1 MTPMPTRVAALAVAV
16 LAAVGL
22 AACGNSANSSS
33 GGSANSSASKPPTKP
48 EGTLRIVATAG
59 PDHID
64 TVPAY
69 YTADYMLERAYTRQ
83 LLSYPYAVPTSLTS
97 AGWKKSTTPVADI
110 ATVVPTTANGGVT
123 NGGKTYTFHI
133 RTGVDWNTSPPRQ
146 VTASDFIREFKAFS
160 NPVSPVGNPLYY
172 QSTIQG
178 LTKYANA
185 EDAYFANKA
194 HKPTAANISNYQNTH
209 TISGLSA
216 PNPQTLK
223 INLIQPASDFLYMM
237 AMPFTSARPVEYDAY
252 VPNSLQLD
260 THTISDGPYQ
270 ITSYVAGKSLT
281 MQPNPA
287 WKQSTDPIRHQ
298 YVKEI
303 TETDGVASAQT
314 QLADEQAD
322 TYDLVGADTPFEPT
336 AIPGLLAKHD
346 PKFKVW
352 PDSNTF
358 PYVVFNLRSPNTG
371 GAMGK
376 LGVRQAIEY
385 GLNKVAVQKVY
396 GGPTVAQIINT
407 AIPPGNTGFVN
418 SNMYP
423 NNNGDGNIAKC
434 KSTLAAAG
442 YPHGLSLTYLYPN
455 DSVSTQVFVAIQA
468 SLKPCGINL
477 KGKSEPG
484 SSYFVDL
491 GNSPENNK
499 AGTWD
504 MGQPGWFPDWFGNNG
519 RTVISPLFQTNCVVN
534 TNNYG
539 CYNSATLDNI
549 IKQAEAATTLSA
561 AGSLWHQADQNVMS
575 NAVIVPLL
583 NQLQAYYSSSR
594 VHNAGSSAIA
604 FQPNIGGPD
613 VTNVWL
619 NPSTP

>member
-1 MTPMPTRVAALAVAV
+1 MTPMTKRVAALTVAL
-16 LAAVGL
+16 LAAGGL
-22 AACGNSANSSS
+22 AACGKSATPST
-33 GGSANSSASKPPTKP
+33 GGAAAGPPSKPA
-48 EGTLRIVATAG
+48 GTLRIVATAG

-69 YTADYMLERAYTRQ
+69 YTADYMLERAYARQ
-83 LLSYPYAVPTSLTS
+83 LLSYPYAAPGSLTD
-97 AGWKKSTTPVADI
+97 AAWKKSTTPAADI
-110 ATVVPTTANGGVT
+110 ATVVPSTANGGIT

-133 RTGVDWNTSPPRQ
+133 RPGADWNTSPARQ

-160 NPVSPVGNPLYY
+160 NPVSPVGNALYY
-172 QSTIQG
+172 TATVAG
-178 LTKYANA
+178 LTKYAT
-185 EDAYFANKA
+185 EETAYFAVKS
-194 HKPTAANISNYQNTH
+194 HKPTATNIANFQNTH
-209 TISGLSA
+209 TISGMSA
-216 PNPQTLK
+216 PNPLTLK
-223 INLIQPASDFLYMM
+223 INLTAPASDFPFMM
-237 AMPFTSARPVEYDAY
+237 AIPFTSARPVEYDAY

-260 THTISDGPYQ
+260 EHTISDGPYQ

-281 MQPNPA
+281 MNINPA
-287 WKQSTDPIRHQ
+287 WKQSTDALRHQ

-314 QLADEQAD
+314 QLADEQAN

-352 PDSNTF
+352 SDSNTF

-385 GLNKVAVQKVY
+385 GLSKVAVQKVY
-396 GGPTVAQIINT
+396 GGPTVTQIINT
-407 AIPPGNTGFVN
+407 AIPPGNVGFQN
-418 SNMYP
+418 YNLYP
-423 NNNGDGNIAKC
+423 DANGSGDTAKC

-468 SLKPCGINL
+468 SLKPCGVNL
-477 KGKSEPG
+477 KGKAEPG

-491 GNSPENNK
+491 GNSPGNNK

-519 RTVISPLFQTNCVVN
+519 RTVIAPLFQTNCVVN

-539 CYNSATLDNI
+539 CFNNPALDAT
-549 IKQAEAATTLSA
+549 IKQAEAASTLTA
-561 AGSLWHQADQNVMS
+561 AGALWHQADETVMK

-583 NQLQAYYSSSR
+583 NQLQAYYSSTR

-619 NPSTP
+619 SPSTP

>member
-1 MTPMPTRVAALAVAV
+1 MTPMTKRVAALTVAL
-16 LAAVGL
+16 LAAGGL
-22 AACGNSANSSS
+22 AACGKSAAPTT
-33 GGSANSSASKPPTKP
+33 GSAASKPPTKP
-48 EGTLRIVATAG
+48 AGILRIVATAG

-83 LLSYPYAVPTSLTS
+83 LLSYPYAVATSLTS
-97 AGWKKSTTPVADI
+97 PGWKKATTPVADI
-110 ATVVPTTANGGVT
+110 ATVVPSTSNGGIT

-133 RTGVDWNTSPPRQ
+133 RPGVDWNTSPPRQ

-172 QSTIQG
+172 DSTIAG
-178 LTKYANA
+178 LTTYSNA
-185 EDAYFANKA
+185 ETAYFAVKS
-194 HKPTAANISNYQNTH
+194 HKPTATNIANFQNTH

-216 PNPQTLK
+216 PNPLTLK
-223 INLIQPASDFLYMM
+223 VNLMAPASDFLYMM

-270 ITSYVAGKSLT
+270 ITSYIAGKSLT
-281 MQPNPA
+281 MMPNPA

-322 TYDLVGADTPFEPT
+322 TYDLVGADTAFEPT
-336 AIPGLLAKHD
+336 AIAGMLAKHD
-346 PKFKVW
+346 PKFKIW

-358 PYVVFNLRSPNTG
+358 PYVVFNLRSPNSS

-376 LGVRQAIEY
+376 LGVRQAVEEGI
-385 GLNKVAVQKVY
+385 NKIAVQKVY
-396 GGPTVAQIINT
+396 GGPTVTQIINT
-407 AIPPGNTGFVN
+407 AIPPGNTGYQN
-418 SNMYP
+418 YNLYAGAS
-423 NNNGDGNIAKC
+423 GNVAAC
-434 KSTLAAAG
+434 KADLTKAG
-442 YPHGLSLTYLYPN
+442 YPHGVSLTYLYPN
-455 DSVSTQVFVAIQA
+455 DSVDTQVFVAIQA

-484 SSYFVDL
+484 SSFFVDL

-539 CYNSATLDNI
+539 CYNSPTLDGI
-549 IKQAEAATTLSA
+549 IKKAEAAPTLAA
-561 AGSLWHQADQNVMS
+561 AGVLWHQADENVMH
-575 NAVIVPLL
+575 NAVTVPLL
-583 NQLQAYYSSSR
+583 NQLQAYYSSVR
-594 VHNAGSSAIA
+594 VHNVGSVAVA
-604 FQPNIGGPD
+604 WQPNIGGPD
-613 VTNVWL
+613 ITNLWL
-619 NPSTP
+619 SPTTP

>member
-1 MTPMPTRVAALAVAV
+1 MTKRVTALAVAV
-16 LAAVGL
+16 LAAGGL
-22 AACGNSANSSS
+22 AACGKSATPSTGSST
-33 GGSANSSASKPPTKP
+33 SSASTPPSKPA
-48 EGTLRIVATAG
+48 GTLRIVATAG

-83 LLSYPYAVPTSLTS
+83 LLSYPYAVPTSLS
-97 AGWKKSTTPVADI
+97 SPGWTKATTPVADV
-110 ATVVPTTANGGVT
+110 ATVVPSTSNGGIT
-123 NGGKTYTFHI
+123 NSGKTYTFHI
-133 RTGVDWNTSPPRQ
+133 RPGVDWNTSPARQ

-172 QSTIQG
+172 QSTIAG
-178 LTKYANA
+178 LTKYASQ
-185 EDAYFANKA
+185 ETAYFAMKS
-194 HKPTAANISNYQNTH
+194 HKPTATNIANFQNTH

-216 PNPQTLK
+216 PNPLTLK
-223 INLIQPASDFLYMM
+223 ITLMAPASDFLYMM

-270 ITSYVAGKSLT
+270 ITSYIAGKSLT
-281 MQPNPA
+281 MMPNPA

-336 AIPGLLAKHD
+336 AIAGELAKKD

-358 PYVVFNLRSPNTG
+358 PYVVFNLRSPNSG

-376 LGVRQAIEY
+376 LGVRQAVEY
-385 GLNKVAVQKVY
+385 GLDKVAVQKVY
-396 GGPTVAQIINT
+396 GGPTVTQIINT
-407 AIPPGNTGFVN
+407 AIPPGNTGYQN
-418 SNMYP
+418 YNLYP
-423 NNNGDGNIAKC
+423 DNNGDGNTAKC

-442 YPHGLSLTYLYPN
+442 YPHGVSLTYLYPN
-455 DSVSTQVFVAIQA
+455 DSVDTQVFVAIQA

-484 SSYFVDL
+484 SSFFVDL

-539 CYNSATLDNI
+539 CYNSTALDGI

-561 AGSLWHQADQNVMS
+561 AGALWHQADENVMH

-583 NQLQAYYSSSR
+583 NQLQAYYSSTR
-594 VHNAGSSAIA
+594 VHNAGSAAIA

-613 VTNVWL
+613 ITNVWL
-619 NPSTP
+619 SPSSS

>member
-1 MTPMPTRVAALAVAV
+1 MTSMTKRVTALAVAV
-16 LAAVGL
+16 LAAGGL
-22 AACGNSANSSS
+22 AACGKSATPSTGSST
-33 GGSANSSASKPPTKP
+33 SSASTPPSKPA
-48 EGTLRIVATAG
+48 GTLRIVATAG

-83 LLSYPYAVPTSLTS
+83 LLSYPYAVPTSLS
-97 AGWKKSTTPVADI
+97 SPGWTKATTPVADV
-110 ATVVPTTANGGVT
+110 ATVVPSTSNGGIT
-123 NGGKTYTFHI
+123 NSGKTYTFHI
-133 RTGVDWNTSPPRQ
+133 RPGVDWNTSPARQ

-172 QSTIQG
+172 QSTIAG
-178 LTKYANA
+178 LTKYASQ
-185 EDAYFANKA
+185 ETAYFAMKS
-194 HKPTAANISNYQNTH
+194 HKPTATNIANFQNTH

-216 PNPQTLK
+216 PNPLTLK
-223 INLIQPASDFLYMM
+223 ITLMAPASDFLYMM

-270 ITSYVAGKSLT
+270 ITSYIAGKSLT
-281 MQPNPA
+281 MMPNPA

-336 AIPGLLAKHD
+336 AIAGELAKKD

-358 PYVVFNLRSPNTG
+358 PYVVFNLRSPNSG

-376 LGVRQAIEY
+376 LGVRQAVEY
-385 GLNKVAVQKVY
+385 GLDKVAVQKVY
-396 GGPTVAQIINT
+396 GGPTVTQIINT
-407 AIPPGNTGFVN
+407 AIPPGNTGYQN
-418 SNMYP
+418 YNLYP
-423 NNNGDGNIAKC
+423 DNNGDGNTAKC

-442 YPHGLSLTYLYPN
+442 YPHGVSLTYLYPN
-455 DSVSTQVFVAIQA
+455 DSVDTQVFVAIQA

-484 SSYFVDL
+484 SSFFVDL

-539 CYNSATLDNI
+539 CYNSTALDGI

-561 AGSLWHQADQNVMS
+561 AGALWHQADENVMH

-583 NQLQAYYSSSR
+583 NQLQAYYSSTR
-594 VHNAGSSAIA
+594 VHNAGSAAIA

-613 VTNVWL
+613 ITNVWL
-619 NPSTP
+619 SPSSS

>member
-1 MTPMPTRVAALAVAV
+1 MTPMPKRLAALAVAV
-16 LAAVGL
+16 LAAAGL
-22 AACGNSANSSS
+22 AACGKSATTAT
-33 GGSANSSASKPPTKP
+33 GSAGSTPPSKPA
-48 EGTLRIVATAG
+48 GTLRIVATAG

-69 YTADYMLERAYTRQ
+69 YTADYMLERAYARQ
-83 LLSYPYAVPTSLTS
+83 LLSYAYAAPTSLTS
-97 AGWKKSTTPVADI
+97 AGWKTATTPAADV
-110 ATVVPTTANGGVT
+110 ATVVPSTSNGGVT

-133 RTGVDWNTSPPRQ
+133 RQGVDWNTSPPRQ
-146 VTASDFIREFKAFS
+146 VTASDFIREFKTFS

-172 QSTIQG
+172 DSTIAG
-178 LTKYANA
+178 LTKYANT
-185 EDAYFANKA
+185 ENAYFAVKS
-194 HKPTAANISNYQNTH
+194 HKSTAANISNFQNTH

-216 PNPQTLK
+216 PNPLTLK
-223 INLIQPASDFLYMM
+223 INLTEPASDFLYMM
-237 AMPFTSARPVEYDAY
+237 SIPFTSARPQEYDAY

-260 THTISDGPYQ
+260 EHTLSDGPYQ

-281 MQPNPA
+281 MKPNPA
-287 WKQSTDPIRHQ
+287 WKQSADPIRHQ

-314 QLADEQAD
+314 QLADEQAN

-376 LGVRQAIEY
+376 LAVRQAIEY
-385 GLNKVAVQKVY
+385 GINKIAVQKVY
-396 GGPTVAQIINT
+396 GGPTVTQVINT
-407 AIPPGNTGFVN
+407 AIPPGNVGYQN
-418 SNMYP
+418 YNLYP
-423 NNNGDGNIAKC
+423 DNNGSGDTAKC
-434 KSTLAAAG
+434 KSMLAAAG

-455 DSVSTQVFVAIQA
+455 DSVSTQVFVGIQA
-468 SLKPCGINL
+468 SLKPCGVNL

-499 AGTWD
+499 SGTWD

-539 CYNSATLDNI
+539 CYNNPALDAT
-549 IKQAEAATTLSA
+549 IKKAEAATTLSA
-561 AGSLWHQADQNVMS
+561 AGALWHQADETVMHA
-575 NAVIVPLL
+575 AVIVPLL
-583 NQLQAYYSSSR
+583 NQLQPYYSSTR
-594 VHNAGSSAIA
+594 VHNVGSSAIA

-613 VTNVWL
+613 ITNVWL
-619 NPSTP
+619 SPSTP

>member
-1 MTPMPTRVAALAVAV
+1 
-16 LAAVGL
+16 
-22 AACGNSANSSS
+22 
-33 GGSANSSASKPPTKP
+33 
-48 EGTLRIVATAG
+48 
-59 PDHID
+59 
-64 TVPAY
+64 
-69 YTADYMLERAYTRQ
+69 
-83 LLSYPYAVPTSLTS
+83 
-97 AGWKKSTTPVADI
+97 
-110 ATVVPTTANGGVT
+110 
-123 NGGKTYTFHI
+123 
-133 RTGVDWNTSPPRQ
+133 
-146 VTASDFIREFKAFS
+146 
-160 NPVSPVGNPLYY
+160 
-172 QSTIQG
+172 
-178 LTKYANA
+178 
-185 EDAYFANKA
+185 
-194 HKPTAANISNYQNTH
+194 
-209 TISGLSA
+209 
-216 PNPQTLK
+216 
-223 INLIQPASDFLYMM
+223 
-237 AMPFTSARPVEYDAY
+237 

-270 ITSYVAGKSLT
+270 ITSYIAGKSLT
-281 MQPNPA
+281 MMPNPA

-336 AIPGLLAKHD
+336 AIAGELAKKD

-358 PYVVFNLRSPNTG
+358 PYVVFNLRSPNSG

-376 LGVRQAIEY
+376 LGVRQAVEY
-385 GLNKVAVQKVY
+385 GLDKVAVQKVY
-396 GGPTVAQIINT
+396 GGPTVTQIINT
-407 AIPPGNTGFVN
+407 AIPPGNTGYQN
-418 SNMYP
+418 YNLYP
-423 NNNGDGNIAKC
+423 DNNGDGNTAKC

-442 YPHGLSLTYLYPN
+442 YPHGVSLTYLYPN
-455 DSVSTQVFVAIQA
+455 DSVDTQVFVAIQA

-484 SSYFVDL
+484 SSFFVDL

-539 CYNSATLDNI
+539 CYNSTALDGI

-561 AGSLWHQADQNVMS
+561 AGALWHQADENVMH

-583 NQLQAYYSSSR
+583 NQLQAYYSSTR
-594 VHNAGSSAIA
+594 VHNAGSAAIA

-613 VTNVWL
+613 ITNVWL
-619 NPSTP
+619 SPSTP

>member
-1 MTPMPTRVAALAVAV
+1 MTPMTKRVAALAVAI
-16 LAAVGL
+16 LAAGGL
-22 AACGNSANSSS
+22 AACGKSTTS
-33 GGSANSSASKPPTKP
+33 GTGSAAGSTPPSKPA
-48 EGTLRIVATAG
+48 GTLRIVATAG

-83 LLSYPYAVPTSLTS
+83 LLSYPYAVPTSVTS
-97 AGWKKSTTPVADI
+97 AGWKKATTPAADI
-110 ATVVPTTANGGVT
+110 ATEVPSTSNGGIT
-123 NGGKTYTFHI
+123 NAGKTYTFHI
-133 RTGVDWNTSPPRQ
+133 RQGVDWNTSPPRQ

-172 QSTIQG
+172 QSTIAG
-178 LTKYANA
+178 LSTYANA
-185 EDAYFANKA
+185 ETAYFAVKS
-194 HKPTAANISNYQNTH
+194 HKPTATNIANFQNTH

-216 PNPQTLK
+216 PNPLTLK
-223 INLIQPASDFLYMM
+223 INLMAPASDFLYMM

-270 ITSYVAGKSLT
+270 ITSYIAGKSLT
-281 MQPNPA
+281 MMPNPA

-314 QLADEQAD
+314 QLADEQAN

-385 GLNKVAVQKVY
+385 GIDKVAVQKVY
-396 GGPTVAQIINT
+396 GGPTVTQVINT
-407 AIPPGNTGFVN
+407 AIPPGNVGFEN
-418 SNMYP
+418 YNLYP
-423 NNNGDGNIAKC
+423 DNNGDGNTAKC

-468 SLKPCGINL
+468 SLKPCGVNL

-539 CYNSATLDNI
+539 CYNSPTLNGI
-549 IKQAEAATTLSA
+549 IKKAEAATTLTA
-561 AGSLWHQADQNVMS
+561 AGALWHQADENVMH

-583 NQLQAYYSSSR
+583 NQLQAYYSSAR
-594 VHNAGSSAIA
+594 VHNVGSSAIA

-613 VTNVWL
+613 ITNLWL
-619 NPSTP
+619 SPSTP